1 MESNSVC
8 NDILRVIK
16 SLLIII
22 PIAPLH
28 YQVNPPKLRN
38 KRDYSME
45 SAHEGFYYL
54 RIAMHQVSAAKR
66 VQFLMHRNEEI
77 IIIHKP
83 VTIQKPIDLSN
94 SQ

>member
-1 MESNSVC
+1 
-8 NDILRVIK
+8 
-16 SLLIII
+16 
-22 PIAPLH
+22 
-28 YQVNPPKLRN
+28 
-38 KRDYSME
+38 ME